1 MRICHTREVQAVD
14 ELIHFF
20 GVLLRFPFFLIR
32 VILWTPF
39 ILMVFVLGNIFS
51 VIGIPFKFIEAAWKN
66 EKSILESWIKD
77 IFKFEGFWK
86 GYR

>member
-1 MRICHTREVQAVD
+1 
-14 ELIHFF
+14 
-20 GVLLRFPFFLIR
+20 
-32 VILWTPF
+32 
-39 ILMVFVLGNIFS
+39 MVFVLGNIFS